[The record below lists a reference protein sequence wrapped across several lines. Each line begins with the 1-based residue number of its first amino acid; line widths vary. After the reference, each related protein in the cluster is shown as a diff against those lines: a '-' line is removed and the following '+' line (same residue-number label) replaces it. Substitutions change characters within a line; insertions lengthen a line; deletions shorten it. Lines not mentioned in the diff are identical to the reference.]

1 MRQFAKDGHPQVYF
15 GPADP
20 VEAARSDIMRAVL
33 DFRGDHGI
41 NLVAQYSDR
50 LDEIQALYER
60 AGYDRVQIIQIRDI
74 IDRARA
80 KAIEDQRV
88 LAYLGV

>member
-1 MRQFAKDGHPQVYF
+1 VHFAPT
-15 GPADP
+15 DP

-60 AGYDRVQIIQIRDI
+60 AGYDRVQ
-74 IDRARA
+74 
-80 KAIEDQRV
+80 
-88 LAYLGV
+88 LL